1 MWKISKSFEFNY
13 GHRIATQELNKEFA
27 LDQQCKC

>member
-13 GHRIATQELNKEFA
+13 GHRIATQELNKEFEV
-27 LDQQCKC
+27 KKKSWF